1 MGSDHDADRSS
12 GSPSTPDLEIRRATH
27 DDYDDV
33 RSFTEGIWTDRGG
46 DYLPDVYHDW
56 IEGEGGV
63 EAGET
68 PKKTFVADLEGTVVG
83 IVQAVLLSSD
93 EAWLQGMRV
102 DPAHRRKGVSWRL
115 NEACFEW
122 CREREATLARLMVFS
137 WNAAGLGVSR
147 AIGAEPI
154 TEVRWVHPDPDS
166 DAEGPLPVSSDPTA
180 AWRHWT
186 HSEARDELR
195 GLGLDLEQ
203 SWALREVTRADLERQ
218 ADEAAV
224 FAVEGDDGL
233 SGMAYRSRV
242 YERSSGGGDD
252 EHGDDGDGQ
261 DDAGSAEPTTWA
273 EYGVAAW
280 DDVDAARSL
289 FAAISRDAA
298 VVGADETRVM
308 IPETVGYVSDAS
320 YAGVE
325 IGDEP
330 AFVLGVD
337 LAGTQ

>member
-1 MGSDHDADRSS
+1 MGSDHDADR
-12 GSPSTPDLEIRRATH
+12 GGESTPAAAPDLEVRRATH

-63 EAGET
+63 AEGET

-83 IVQAVLLSSD
+83 VVQAVLLSSD

-122 CREREATLARLMVFS
+122 CLDRGATVARLMVFS
-137 WNAAGLGVSR
+137 WNAAGLGVAR
-147 AIGAEPI
+147 AIGAEPV
-154 TEVRWVHPDPDS
+154 TEVRWVHPEPDPN
-166 DAEGPLPVSSDPTA
+166 AEGPLSVSTDPTA

-186 HSEARDELR
+186 HSDARDEVR

-218 ADEAAV
+218 ADAAAV

-242 YERSSGGGDD
+242 YERSSGDSDEDD
-252 EHGDDGDGQ
+252 E
-261 DDAGSAEPTTWA
+261 STTWA

-289 FAAISRDAA
+289 FAAISSDAA
-298 VVGADETRVM
+298 DVGADETRVM

-337 LAGTQ
+337 LAGTR